1 MSAAGSLLSAV
12 APALNV
18 PVREREA
25 GAQRFRVAM
34 VAACPMPSR
43 RGTPLRIERLAEAL
57 SARGHQVD
65 IITYHIADD
74 AQVLDVP
81 VHRIFSK
88 PVYWRMPAGPNLR
101 KLFLYDPALAVNL
114 RQVPK
119 AGRFATA
126 HPPPSQGRP

>member
-88 PVYWRMPAGPNLR
+88 PVYWRLPAGPKPR
-101 KLFLYDPALAVNL
+101 KLFLLDPPLAGKRCHAHV
-114 RQVPK
+114 
-119 AGRFATA
+119 AGRLY
-126 HPPPSQGRP
+126 